1 MQQLAAQ
8 TAEPSA
14 WGELSQLCATRL
26 QGQAQNRQEFE
37 SKAEVRGEVFL
48 EQARPRIQS
57 VQQGFDDY
65 ARCLEAIGQATQA
78 EALPELA
85 EQLKDTTHKLFA
97 ELDAYAAFYFAWGE
111 NQSPLVT
118 MIRHAVESYSRSAL
132 QSTQA
137 QRILS
142 EMQEHFETQ
151 ASKEDP
157 AKAGEA

>member
-8 TAEPSA
+8 DAGPSA
-14 WGELSQLCATRL
+14 WGELTQLCALRL
-26 QGQAQNRQEFE
+26 QGQQQNRQEFE
-37 SKAEVRGEVFL
+37 SKAQVRGEVFI
-48 EQARPRIQS
+48 EQATPRIQS

-65 ARCLEAIGQATQA
+65 AQCLKTIGQTTKP
-78 EALPELA
+78 EALNELA
-85 EQLKDTTHKLFA
+85 EKLKDTTHKLFA

-142 EMQEHFETQ
+142 EMHEHFETQ

-157 AKAGEA
+157 TKAGEA

>member
-8 TAEPSA
+8 TAEPPA
-14 WGELSQLCATRL
+14 WSELAQMCAARL
-26 QGQAQNRQEFE
+26 QGQQQNRQEFE
-37 SKAEVRGEVFL
+37 SKAQVRGEVFL
-48 EQARPRIQS
+48 EQASPRIQS
-57 VQQGFDDY
+57 VQQGFDAY
-65 ARCLEAIGQATQA
+65 AQCLKSIGQTTQP
-78 EALPELA
+78 EALPKLA
-85 EQLKDTTHKLFA
+85 EELKDTTHKLFA

-151 ASKEDP
+151 ASKEDGS
-157 AKAGEA
+157 KAGEA